1 MKNVFLIGDSIRRGA
16 PDSPGYGC
24 FVEKYLGEGYA
35 VYAPEENCRFAQYTQ
50 RYLFEWAD
58 KLPFSGEE
66 INIVHWNNGLWD
78 VCHFQGD
85 AEPLI
90 SPELYRQTLH
100 RTAARIRTVFP
111 HARIVYA
118 LTTGVDE
125 SRTKYQHGTA
135 MRTNAEIAFY
145 NAIAVQV
152 MAKEAIA
159 VHPLNEVS
167 DALPLAEHS
176 DWVHYT
182 DQGYQVLAEA
192 VAAFV
197 RAQL

>member
-1 MKNVFLIGDSIRRGA
+1 MKHVLLLGDSIRM
-16 PDSPGYGC
+16 GYGPK
-24 FVEKYLGEGYA
+24 VRDLLRDIA
-35 VYAPEENCRFAQYTQ
+35 TVDMPAENCRFSVHTLCMLGMWSEQLQY
-50 RYLFEWAD
+50 AA
-58 KLPFSGEE
+58 PEE
-66 INIVHWNNGLWD
+66 IDLVYWNNGLWD